1 MSKKNRMKN
10 GLGSLF
16 EDNIAAE
23 PEQSSAPAETPE
35 AVDGLMS
42 VRISLVEPDRKQPRK
57 TFDEASLSEL
67 ADNIAKMGVLQPL
80 LVRPA
85 SSGRYTIVAGERRW
99 RAARLA
105 GLTEVPVISREMT
118 DEEAAKIA
126 LIENLQR
133 EDLTPIEEA
142 EAFKRLKDEFSMTQE
157 SIAATVGRSRAAV
170 ANSLRLLDL
179 PKEAKDALNERKITV
194 GHAKVLCGIDDRD
207 KLLSLLSETLSG
219 GLTVRELEAFASKT
233 DAPKPSP
240 KVKRTSFGS
249 PQDKMLSEYSL
260 ALKNEFGVDAG
271 FKRKSSG
278 ATTMT
283 ISFRSD
289 DDLQTFLR
297 RLTSK

>member
-35 AVDGLMS
+35 AADGLMS

-219 GLTVRELEAFASKT
+219 GLTVRELEALVSKT

-240 KVKRTSFGS
+240 KVKRNSFGS

-271 FKRKSSG
+271 FKRKSTG